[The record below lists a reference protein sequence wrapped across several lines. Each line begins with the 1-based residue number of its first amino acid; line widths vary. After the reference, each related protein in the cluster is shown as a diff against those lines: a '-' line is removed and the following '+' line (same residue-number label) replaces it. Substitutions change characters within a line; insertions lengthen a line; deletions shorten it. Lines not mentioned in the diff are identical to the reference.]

1 MCPFDVLFL
10 DRRWRRRVRSSAK
23 SDRFLN
29 LEDSGCDADDV
40 DNDYQSDMM
49 RKRMSVYRY
58 ASFTG
63 ANPIVAREASKGGGP
78 V

>member
-1 MCPFDVLFL
+1 MSVRRALLGQKMEEESSQFRQERQVLKSILNDKILDVI
-10 DRRWRRRVRSSAK
+10 
-23 SDRFLN
+23 
-29 LEDSGCDADDV
+29 
-40 DNDYQSDMM
+40 DNDYQSDVM